1 MTYYDTLDKKRYD
14 ELGRLFALF
23 TPYSLDR
30 KQLEHSDIV
39 ADEILTHYDK
49 RTITDDN
56 DISYKKLLMDTKKL
70 FMPEGIGFAYVGGTV
85 NSILSSVKFS
95 KHMSIYDYDFTV
107 ISDIAYNGSSYYK
120 IPNVVILPE
129 YFTLASVHFLVHE
142 TTHILK
148 ELNPMECMGIYSDE
162 EVIPIAIELIS
173 AFESKNFDVFKKR
186 EYLMKDMADLYIKL
200 TRDKSHIAK
209 EDIVGFTSC
218 YRKCIMYLNSF
229 YYSLR
234 LFSMY
239 LDAPKYVLGIIDDV
253 LSHRLTTRDVINHYL
268 SNDDYNYESGIEQF
282 RSRLK

>member
-14 ELGRLFALF
+14 ELGRSFSLF
-23 TPYSLDR
+23 TPYSLDK

-70 FMPEGIGFAYVGGTV
+70 FMPEGIGFTYVGGAV
-85 NSILSSVKFS
+85 NSILASVKFS
-95 KHMSIYDYDFTV
+95 KHMSIYDFDFTV
-107 ISDIAYNGSSYYK
+107 ISNIAYNGSSYYK

-129 YFTLASVHFLVHE
+129 YFTLSSVHFLVHE

-173 AFESKNFDVFKKR
+173 AFENKNFDVFKKR

-200 TRDKSHIAK
+200 TRDKGHIAK
-209 EDIVGFTSC
+209 EDMVGFTSC

-229 YYSLR
+229 YYAMK
-234 LFSMY
+234 LFSRY
-239 LDAPKYVLGIIDDV
+239 LEDKESTLEYIEMVLVGETTTKKLLDV
-253 LSHRLTTRDVINHYL
+253 LFTE
-268 SNDDYNYESGIEQF
+268 DDISYDIGISEF
-282 RSRLK
+282 RSTLK